1 MSRFPPARPAFTYFH
16 ALWLSGAFA
25 GALLELGL
33 PHRPVALWIR
43 ILAAGAGAIVGF
55 AIAGVAVAALVVWV
69 VIPRLTVG
77 SIWSY
82 EVNCYMLSIL
92 GEKWR
97 DAGKRVPP
105 N

>member
-1 MSRFPPARPAFTYFH
+1 MPRFPPARPAFSYFH
-16 ALWLSGAFA
+16 ALWLSGAVA
-25 GALLELGL
+25 GAILGLGL
-33 PHRPVALWIR
+33 PHRSVALWIR
-43 ILAAGAGAIVGF
+43 ILAAAGG
-55 AIAGVAVAALVVWV
+55 AIAGFAVAGIVVAVLVMWV
-69 VIPRLTVG
+69 VIPRLTPG

-97 DAGKRVPP
+97 DAGKHVPP